1 MDGIFISYRRDDS
14 AGYAGRLYDRLS
26 AHFGA
31 DQVFMDVEGIE
42 LGTDFVTAIEQA
54 VGSCKV
60 LIVVI
65 GDEWL
70 STTDAAG
77 RRRLEDPHD
86 FVRLETRVA
95 LEREIR
101 VVPVLVGG
109 ALMPR
114 SDELPVEL
122 KSLARRQAIE
132 ISHKQWEASTRE
144 LIRALNTMLGQ
155 RPDTGITVPGD
166 VPVALTEHSHS
177 VTPPEA
183 VAAPTQ
189 SKPPPMKWLVGSVLA
204 ACLLGVAIWVGWS
217 GSPEPAPVV
226 SSKPVLTAEAP
237 SNSRKSEVVVAAVA
251 PAAPARPAT
260 PEPPVAVASAA
271 VAESTAVP
279 SIAPVPSATPA
290 PPPPPTQTPS
300 PPVIRLFQS
309 QGDPAGAKLCY
320 SVAFADS
327 VTLTPGPGALAKPAK
342 DCVTVAVA
350 APTLFTLTARNT
362 AGTSTKT
369 LSVRPRQVVADPT
382 RGPAPVPVAV
392 APPPASATPPAIAPG
407 VDNSLPRPGETWTY
421 RTSGKWPT
429 SPRRDIVIS
438 VESVRDGVVTDTL
451 RADAQERMAGDTRR
465 LVGGRPG
472 FMAWQQ
478 IGLEY
483 SPYLGAF
490 RDLGSLGTL
499 SNFATPDVDTWG
511 QWYSEAKVL
520 GRETVNVPG
529 GSFEAFKV
537 EVWSSR
543 SATGG
548 STLAPIEPVRIQYLV
563 WYAPN
568 VKRYVKMQRRVL
580 SAGHREIEKDVFELV
595 GHR

>member
-42 LGTDFVTAIEQA
+42 LGTDFVTAIEKA

-70 STTDAAG
+70 STADAAG
-77 RRRLEDPHD
+77 RRRLDDPQD

-95 LEREIR
+95 LDREIR

-114 SDELPVEL
+114 AEELPEEL

-155 RPDTGITVPGD
+155 RPDAGITVPAE
-166 VPVALTEHSHS
+166 V
-177 VTPPEA
+177 PEA
-183 VAAPTQ
+183 HLVTSSPDTTAVDPR
-189 SKPPPMKWLVGSVLA
+189 KPWPGRRWMWAGVGAGVLGLVLWVGLRGTSEPATAVGSPP
-204 ACLLGVAIWVGWS
+204 I
-217 GSPEPAPVV
+217 
-226 SSKPVLTAEAP
+226 LTAKAP
-237 SNSRKSEVVVAAVA
+237 RTDQPAAVA
-251 PAAPARPAT
+251 TAPAVPARAD
-260 PEPPVAVASAA
+260 PPVAVAAAPAVAPPASPAA
-271 VAESTAVP
+271 VAAP
-279 SIAPVPSATPA
+279 SPPA
-290 PPPPPTQTPS
+290 PLAPS

-309 QGDPAGAKLCY
+309 QTDPAGAKLCY
-320 SVAFADS
+320 SVAQAES
-327 VTLTPGPGALAKPAK
+327 LTLMPQPGALAKPVK
-342 DCVTVAVA
+342 DCVTVAVTE
-350 APTLFTLTARNT
+350 PTTFTLTARNAT
-362 AGTSTKT
+362 GSATRT
-369 LSVRPRQVVADPT
+369 LSVRPRPAV
-382 RGPAPVPVAV
+382 APVPAPVAV
-392 APPPASATPPAIAPG
+392 APVPTPVPAPAPAPEVARP
-407 VDNSLPRPGETWTY
+407 VDGALPRPGESWTY

-438 VESVRDGVVTDTL
+438 VQSVRDELVTDVL
-451 RADAQERMAGDTRR
+451 RADADTRITGDSR
-465 LVGGRPG
+465 RAVGGRPG
-472 FMAWQQ
+472 FLKWDQ

-490 RDLGSLGTL
+490 RDLSSLGPL
-499 SNFATPDVDTWG
+499 SDFATPDVDTWG
-511 QWYSEAKVL
+511 QWYSQAKVL

-529 GSFEAFKV
+529 GSFDAFKV

-543 SATGG
+543 NATGG
-548 STLAPIEPVRIQYLV
+548 ATRAMIEPVRIHYLI
-563 WYAPN
+563 WYAPSA
-568 VKRYVKMQRRVL
+568 KRYVKMQRRVI
-580 SAGHREIEKDVFELV
+580 SASGAENEKDVFELV
-595 GHR
+595 AHR

>member
-54 VGSCKV
+54 VSSCKV
-60 LIVVI
+60 LVVVI

-70 STTDAAG
+70 STTDPAG
-77 RRRLEDPHD
+77 RRRLEDPND

-114 SDELPVEL
+114 ADELPEEL

-144 LIRALNTMLGQ
+144 LIRALNTMLGKRADAGVTEPGGVTDALQ
-155 RPDTGITVPGD
+155 ETQAFKGTTASPAEPPDKDRGWLRWAGMGAGVLALGLWVVWPG
-166 VPVALTEHSHS
+166 ENG
-177 VTPPEA
+177 
-183 VAAPTQ
+183 
-189 SKPPPMKWLVGSVLA
+189 SKPQ
-204 ACLLGVAIWVGWS
+204 VAS
-217 GSPEPAPVV
+217 TTL
-226 SSKPVLTAEAP
+226 LTAEAP
-237 SNSRKSEVVVAAVA
+237 RAPETPVVVAVA
-251 PAAPARPAT
+251 PAPAPAPAATATATPAAAAAPVALAPPPVIAAAAPIKPRPAASAGTTAPPATTRPAT
-260 PEPPVAVASAA
+260 QVAVARLRPL
-271 VAESTAVP
+271 ESTAP
-279 SIAPVPSATPA
+279 TPA
-290 PPPPPTQTPS
+290 P
-300 PPVIRLFQS
+300 
-309 QGDPAGAKLCY
+309 
-320 SVAFADS
+320 
-327 VTLTPGPGALAKPAK
+327 
-342 DCVTVAVA
+342 VA
-350 APTLFTLTARNT
+350 AIPERSPDTAREVNT
-362 AGTSTKT
+362 A
-369 LSVRPRQVVADPT
+369 
-382 RGPAPVPVAV
+382 
-392 APPPASATPPAIAPG
+392 
-407 VDNSLPRPGETWTY
+407 LPRPGESWTY

-429 SPRRDIVIS
+429 SPRRDIVIA

-451 RADAQERMAGDTRR
+451 RADPQERMAGDTRR
-465 LVGGRPG
+465 VVGSRPG

-490 RDLGSLGTL
+490 RDLETLGTL

-529 GSFEAFKV
+529 GSFDAFKV

-543 SATGG
+543 SASGG
-548 STLAPIEPVRIQYLV
+548 STLAPIEPVRIHYLV

-580 SAGHREIEKDVFELV
+580 SAAHREIEKDVFELV
-595 GHR
+595 AHR

>member
-77 RRRLEDPHD
+77 RRRLDDPHD

-114 SDELPVEL
+114 TEELPDEL

-132 ISHKQWEASTRE
+132 ISHKQWDGSTRE
-144 LIRALNTMLGQ
+144 LIRALNIMLGQ
-155 RPDTGITVPGD
+155 RPDAGITVPGD
-166 VPVALTEHSHS
+166 APVDQPLHSQAGVAPDAPGSLKPGGGSLKGWIVGAGLAAGVLAVALWAGRSE
-177 VTPPEA
+177 
-183 VAAPTQ
+183 
-189 SKPPPMKWLVGSVLA
+189 
-204 ACLLGVAIWVGWS
+204 
-217 GSPEPAPVV
+217 SPEPAPAA
-226 SSKPVLTAEAP
+226 SSTPTLTAEAP
-237 SNSRKSEVVVAAVA
+237 AGPGKPAAVVAAAAPTKPARAEPPVVVAAAPAPAPAAAPSPTPPPVAAVA
-251 PAAPARPAT
+251 P
-260 PEPPVAVASAA
+260 
-271 VAESTAVP
+271 
-279 SIAPVPSATPA
+279 PA
-290 PPPPPTQTPS
+290 PPAPS

-320 SVAFADS
+320 SVALAES
-327 VTLTPGPGALAKPAK
+327 VTLTPQPGALAKPVK

-350 APTLFTLTARNT
+350 EPTTFTLTARN
-362 AGTSTKT
+362 ANGSVTKT
-369 LSVRPRQVVADPT
+369 LSVQPRPAVAVPT
-382 RGPAPVPVAV
+382 PTPVAIAPTPAPAPAV
-392 APPPASATPPAIAPG
+392 APKADSM
-407 VDNSLPRPGETWTY
+407 LPRAGESWTY

-429 SPRRDIVIS
+429 SPRRDIVIA
-438 VESVRDGVVTDTL
+438 VESVRDGVVTDIL
-451 RADAQERMAGDTRR
+451 RADAQERTAGDTRR
-465 LVGGRPG
+465 VVGSRPG

-490 RDLGSLGTL
+490 RDLSSLGPL
-499 SNFATPDVDTWG
+499 SNFATPDMDTWG
-511 QWYSEAKVL
+511 QWYSEAKVV

-529 GSFEAFKV
+529 GSFDAFKV

-548 STLAPIEPVRIQYLV
+548 STLAPIEPVRIHYLV

-595 GHR
+595 AHR

>member
-26 AHFGA
+26 AHFGT
-31 DQVFMDVEGIE
+31 DRVFMDVAGIE

-114 SDELPVEL
+114 ADELPPEL

-132 ISHKQWEASTRE
+132 ISHKQWEASTQE
-144 LIRALNTMLGQ
+144 LIRALNTMLDKRADAGVTE
-155 RPDTGITVPGD
+155 PDLVTATPPPAQAPAGPSPSPPATPTISGGRLRWAGLGAVVLALGLWTVWPGD
-166 VPVALTEHSHS
+166 DGSTPPVASTTL
-177 VTPPEA
+177 
-183 VAAPTQ
+183 
-189 SKPPPMKWLVGSVLA
+189 
-204 ACLLGVAIWVGWS
+204 
-217 GSPEPAPVV
+217 
-226 SSKPVLTAEAP
+226 LTAESPRAP
-237 SNSRKSEVVVAAVA
+237 ETPVVVAAAPAPAPVPAAKPAQTASPARPAAVA
-251 PAAPARPAT
+251 AAPMVTAPATAAAAPTRPRPAASPATAAPPTTTRPSTQIDAALTSPVRPAAPA
-260 PEPPVAVASAA
+260 S
-271 VAESTAVP
+271 
-279 SIAPVPSATPA
+279 
-290 PPPPPTQTPS
+290 
-300 PPVIRLFQS
+300 
-309 QGDPAGAKLCY
+309 
-320 SVAFADS
+320 
-327 VTLTPGPGALAKPAK
+327 
-342 DCVTVAVA
+342 VTVAAMPERPPEVA
-350 APTLFTLTARNT
+350 RDVNAA
-362 AGTSTKT
+362 
-369 LSVRPRQVVADPT
+369 
-382 RGPAPVPVAV
+382 
-392 APPPASATPPAIAPG
+392 
-407 VDNSLPRPGETWTY
+407 LPRPGESWTY

-438 VESVRDGVVTDTL
+438 VQSVRDGLVTDTL
-451 RADAQERMAGDTRR
+451 RADADARIVGDSRR
-465 LVGGRPG
+465 AIGSRPE
-472 FMAWQQ
+472 FLKWDQ

-490 RDLGSLGTL
+490 RDLSTLGSQ
-499 SNFATPDVDTWG
+499 SDFATPDVDTWG
-511 QWYSEAKVL
+511 QWYSQAKVL

-529 GSFEAFKV
+529 GTFDAFKV

-548 STLAPIEPVRIQYLV
+548 RTLAPVEPVRIHYLV
-563 WYAPN
+563 WYAPQT
-568 VKRYVKMQRRVL
+568 KRYVKMQRRIL
-580 SAGHREIEKDVFELV
+580 SAAGQEMEKDLFELV
-595 GHR
+595 AHR